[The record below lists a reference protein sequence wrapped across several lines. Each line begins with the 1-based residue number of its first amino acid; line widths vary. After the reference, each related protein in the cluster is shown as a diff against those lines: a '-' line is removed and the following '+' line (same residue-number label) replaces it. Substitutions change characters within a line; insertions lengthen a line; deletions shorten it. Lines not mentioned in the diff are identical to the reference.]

1 MVPHGASRRM
11 LLTSTTTA
19 AFSLISPAPLMQGSY
34 SGSCRKWPVTHIH
47 SSFAFCLVY
56 LLMWD
61 LGHINFVVLEQVS
74 YTSPAPNSSAAY
86 EYAFDYSELYIICHP
101 ESVPAFASTLFPV
114 LYSLLFVA
122 GLVGN
127 ALVVWILAV
136 FVKIKTM
143 TDMYLL
149 NLTVSDLLLVF
160 SLPFL
165 VQYSIVS
172 QWTFGNVLCKIISSV
187 YFIGFYSNVFF
198 ITIMSIDRY
207 LAIVHSLR
215 VQGIRTIAIGFITSL
230 VVWAVAILASM
241 PDLLFFQEVNDNN
254 QTMCL
259 PDYPGGN
266 SGWKTF
272 SNFVVN
278 ILGWLIPVVV
288 LIFCYHSILKN
299 LQKCHT
305 KNKYKAIKL
314 VFIVVIVFFL
324 CWTPVNIVLFLDSLR
339 NMSIIDD
346 CQTSHRLDLAIEL
359 TEALSFV
366 HCCLNPVIY
375 AFVGEKFKKH
385 LRDAFKKSACFLLNC
400 KDYRTL
406 SGRSL
411 DRHFS
416 LHTKSSQLSS
426 VDAVL

>member
-1 MVPHGASRRM
+1 M
-11 LLTSTTTA
+11 
-19 AFSLISPAPLMQGSY
+19 
-34 SGSCRKWPVTHIH
+34 
-47 SSFAFCLVY
+47 
-56 LLMWD
+56 
-61 LGHINFVVLEQVS
+61 NFVVFKQVS

-86 EYAFDYSELYIICHP
+86 DYTYDYSEEYIICLP
-101 ESVPAFASTLFPV
+101 ESIPAFASTLFPV
-114 LYSLLFVA
+114 LYSLLFVT
-122 GLVGN
+122 GLMGN
-127 ALVVWILAV
+127 ALVLWILTV
-136 FVKIKTM
+136 FMKIKTM
-143 TDMYLL
+143 TDVYLL

-165 VQYSIVS
+165 VQYSVQS
-172 QWTFGNVLCKIISSV
+172 QWIFGNALCKIISSI

-207 LAIVHSLR
+207 FAIVHSLR
-215 VQGIRTIAIGFITSL
+215 VQGIRTTAVGFITSL

-241 PDLLFFQEVNDNN
+241 TDFLFFQEVDANN
-254 QTMCL
+254 QIKCL
-259 PDYPGGN
+259 RHYPDGKN
-266 SGWKTF
+266 DWKTF
-272 SNFVVN
+272 SNFEAN

-324 CWTPVNIVLFLDSLR
+324 SWTPVNIVLFLDSLR
-339 NMSIIDD
+339 NMSIIKD
-346 CQTSHRLDLAIEL
+346 CQISEKLDLAIEL
-359 TEALSFV
+359 TEALSFI

-385 LRDAFKKSACFLLNC
+385 LLDAFIKSACFLSNC
-400 KDYRTL
+400 KGYGAF

-411 DRHFS
+411 DKHSS

-426 VDAVL
+426 VGTVF

>member
-1 MVPHGASRRM
+1 M
-11 LLTSTTTA
+11 
-19 AFSLISPAPLMQGSY
+19 
-34 SGSCRKWPVTHIH
+34 
-47 SSFAFCLVY
+47 
-56 LLMWD
+56 
-61 LGHINFVVLEQVS
+61 NFIVLEQVS
-74 YTSPAPNSSAAY
+74 YASATPNSSAAY
-86 EYAFDYSELYIICHP
+86 EYAFDYSELHIICYP
-101 ESVPAFASTLFPV
+101 ESIPAFASTLFPV

-127 ALVVWILAV
+127 ASVVWILTV
-136 FVKIKTM
+136 FMKIKTM
-143 TDMYLL
+143 TDVYLL

-172 QWTFGNVLCKIISSV
+172 QWTFGNALCKIISSV

-207 LAIVHSLR
+207 LAIVHSLH
-215 VQGIRTIAIGFITSL
+215 VQGIRTPVIGFITSL
-230 VVWAVAILASM
+230 VVWAVAILASI
-241 PDLLFFQEVNDNN
+241 PDLLFFQQVNDNN
-254 QTMCL
+254 QIKCL
-259 PDYPGGN
+259 RHYPDGN
-266 SGWKTF
+266 YGWKTF
-272 SNFVVN
+272 SNFEVN
-278 ILGWLIPVVV
+278 ILGWLIPVIV

-324 CWTPVNIVLFLDSLR
+324 SWTPVNIVLFLDSLR

-346 CQTSHRLDLAIEL
+346 CQIHERLDLATEL

-366 HCCLNPVIY
+366 HCCLNPIIY

-385 LRDAFKKSACFLLNC
+385 LRDAFKKSACFLLSC
-400 KDYRTL
+400 KGYRAY

-411 DRHFS
+411 DKHSS

-426 VDAVL
+426 VGTVF

>member
-1 MVPHGASRRM
+1 M
-11 LLTSTTTA
+11 
-19 AFSLISPAPLMQGSY
+19 
-34 SGSCRKWPVTHIH
+34 
-47 SSFAFCLVY
+47 
-56 LLMWD
+56 
-61 LGHINFVVLEQVS
+61 NFIILEQVS

-86 EYAFDYSELYIICHP
+86 EYAFDYSELHIICHP
-101 ESVPAFASTLFPV
+101 ESIPAFASTLFPV

-122 GLVGN
+122 GLMGN
-127 ALVVWILAV
+127 ALVLWILTV
-136 FVKIKTM
+136 FMKIKTM
-143 TDMYLL
+143 SDVYLL
-149 NLTVSDLLLVF
+149 NVTVSDLLLVF

-165 VQYSIVS
+165 IQYSVVS
-172 QWTFGNVLCKIISSV
+172 QWTFGNALCKIISSV

-207 LAIVHSLR
+207 LAIVHSLHVR
-215 VQGIRTIAIGFITSL
+215 GIRTTAIGFITSL

-241 PDLLFFQEVNDNN
+241 PDLVFFQEVNDNN
-254 QTMCL
+254 QIKCL
-259 PDYPGGN
+259 THYPDGN
-266 SGWKTF
+266 NGWKTF
-272 SNFVVN
+272 SNFEVN
-278 ILGWLIPVVV
+278 ILGWLIPVVI

-299 LQKCHT
+299 VQKCHT

-324 CWTPVNIVLFLDSLR
+324 SWTPINIVLFLDSLR
-339 NMSIIDD
+339 NMSIISD
-346 CQTSHRLDLAIEL
+346 CQISQRLDLAMEL

-385 LRDAFKKSACFLLNC
+385 LLDAFKKSACFLSNC
-400 KDYRTL
+400 KGYGAF

-411 DRHFS
+411 DKHSS

-426 VDAVL
+426 LGTVF